1 MIVMDTGTES
11 NQRPLQDLLIHKE
24 SSSESI
30 EKTIQYIKKWFKGY
44 KYEEYAEEYRRHGL
58 STDQSINLF
67 LCLSELN
74 DQSLA
79 RDIHEYRKSGPH
91 SEEKLSAAQYSAKTY
106 MLQLSDELSLGESDL
121 KKYNTSIEGYRRLN
135 PALSNCRKAM

>member
-1 MIVMDTGTES
+1 MDIGTES

-30 EKTIQYIKKWFKGY
+30 EKTIQYLKKWFKGY
-44 KYEEYAEEYRRHGL
+44 KYEEYVEEYRRHGL

-121 KKYNTSIEGYRRLN
+121 KKSIEGYRRLN